1 MFNVG
6 DTVMIKSSLTVDEA
20 IRLID
25 LKVGINDEMKNL
37 LRNFRYFTVAYV
49 CRDDNT
55 MNFTQDGR
63 RWTWHMNAFELF
75 SDKELKKEVW

>member
-6 DTVMIKSSLTVDEA
+6 DTVRIKSSLTVDEA
-20 IRLID
+20 IYLID
-25 LKVGINDEMKNL
+25 CKVGINDEMKDL
-37 LRNFRYFTVAYV
+37 LRGFRYFTVASV
-49 CRDDNT
+49 CLGDKT
-55 MNFTQDGR
+55 MRFTQDGR